1 MLGHWAALLPHSLP
15 PSPSPIDAASLGTWA
30 LQFTPRVALLEEAV
44 VAEVSGCARL
54 FGGMEQLRLKVQA
67 GAEELGARVAWAPT
81 ATAALALARQGA
93 GSVGQDG
100 FEAPLARVLDPLPLH
115 AITAVGQHQATLARV
130 GCRTLGDVRTLPRGG
145 LSRRFGKAL
154 LAGLDQ
160 TYGLRPEVHAWVT
173 LPETF
178 HARLE
183 LMSRVETA
191 PALLAGARRL
201 LVQMAG
207 WLAARRLGA
216 TAFTLRW
223 CHDVMRAKDA
233 GTGGEITVR
242 TAQPMQNVEHFSR
255 LLAEHLAKVTLLAP
269 AGDIELLASEVA
281 PLIEESRSLIPETLR
296 QGADTD
302 LALERIQ
309 ARLGQASVQRPVL
322 HADHRL
328 EWMQG
333 WDSAP
338 TAHRHACS
346 ATTGWPAARMP
357 VCCGCSSSAWRGTRP
372 PGSCMGTLAESPAM
386 NRLSR
391 SLPDYAELRCISNFT
406 FLRGASRPEE
416 LVERAKE
423 LGYQAL
429 AITDECNMAG
439 VVRAHGAAKAVGL
452 PLLLGSQF
460 GVAPRDTTEAPFVL
474 VVLAQNLQGYGN
486 LCAFITKLRRASEKG
501 SYHLTLDHITG
512 VELAD
517 CLALLCPD
525 RQATDA
531 QLEAMGRWT
540 LGHFTG
546 RCWIGVEQ
554 LRRLDDE
561 LWLHRLRT
569 LSELTALPLVAV
581 GDVHMHV
588 RSRKPLQDV
597 LTATRIGKPL
607 TECGH
612 ALQRSAEQHLRT
624 RLRLAQ
630 TFPAE
635 LLAET
640 LRVAARCHFSLDE
653 LKYQYPD
660 EVVPPGHTAASYLR
674 QMTYEGAGRR
684 WPQGIAAPVQTLIE
698 HELAMICEL
707 RYEHYF
713 LTVYDIVAFARS
725 RHILCQG
732 RGSAANSVVCYCLGV
747 TEVDPARM
755 SVLFER
761 FISKERN
768 EPPDIDIDFEHDRRE
783 EVIQYLY
790 QKYGRDRA
798 ALTATVIRYQPRS
811 AIRDVGKALVFDLA
825 TVDAIAKGQKWFDGA
840 GVRPERFEEL
850 GIPADDLAVRQL
862 ITLTQQLM
870 GFPRHLSQH
879 TGGFVLT
886 RGLLCRMVPVENAA
900 MPERTVIEWDKDD
913 LDAAGLLKVDVLALG
928 MLSAIRRA
936 LDLIGLRR
944 GQVFSMQDIPAEDS
958 ATYDMICQADTIG
971 VFQIESRAQ
980 MGMLPRLRPRC
991 FYDLVIEVAIVR
1003 PGPIQ
1008 GGMVHPYLN
1017 RRQGKEPVTY
1027 PSEALRTA
1035 LGRTLGVPVFQEQVM
1050 QIAMLAAGFT
1060 PGEADGLRRAMA
1072 AWKRKGGL
1080 EKYYHRLVDG
1090 MTSRGYALE
1099 FAEAIFEQVKG
1110 FSEYGFPESHA
1121 ASFALLVYASAW
1133 IKRHEPAA
1141 FLVAL
1146 LNSQPMGFYTPS
1158 QLVQDARRHGV
1169 EVRPVDVM
1177 HSRVESTLEDLP
1189 DTPAFWNYPPRPR
1202 ARKWSGTSLRWG

>member
-1 MLGHWAALLPHSLP
+1 MALLP
-15 PSPSPIDAASLGTWA
+15 
-30 LQFTPRVALLEEAV
+30 
-44 VAEVSGCARL
+44 
-54 FGGMEQLRLKVQA
+54 
-67 GAEELGARVAWAPT
+67 
-81 ATAALALARQGA
+81 
-93 GSVGQDG
+93 
-100 FEAPLARVLDPLPLH
+100 
-115 AITAVGQHQATLARV
+115 
-130 GCRTLGDVRTLPRGG
+130 
-145 LSRRFGKAL
+145 
-154 LAGLDQ
+154 
-160 TYGLRPEVHAWVT
+160 
-173 LPETF
+173 
-178 HARLE
+178 
-183 LMSRVETA
+183 
-191 PALLAGARRL
+191 
-201 LVQMAG
+201 
-207 WLAARRLGA
+207 
-216 TAFTLRW
+216 
-223 CHDVMRAKDA
+223 
-233 GTGGEITVR
+233 
-242 TAQPMQNVEHFSR
+242 
-255 LLAEHLAKVTLLAP
+255 
-269 AGDIELLASEVA
+269 
-281 PLIEESRSLIPETLR
+281 
-296 QGADTD
+296 
-302 LALERIQ
+302 
-309 ARLGQASVQRPVL
+309 
-322 HADHRL
+322 
-328 EWMQG
+328 
-333 WDSAP
+333 
-338 TAHRHACS
+338 
-346 ATTGWPAARMP
+346 
-357 VCCGCSSSAWRGTRP
+357 
-372 PGSCMGTLAESPAM
+372 
-386 NRLSR
+386 
-391 SLPDYAELRCISNFT
+391 LPDYAELRCVSNFT

-416 LVERAKE
+416 LVERAQA

-429 AITDECNMAG
+429 ALTDECSMAG
-439 VVRAHGAAKAVGL
+439 VVRAHVAAKAAGL
-452 PLLLGSQF
+452 PLLLGAQF
-460 GVAPRDTTEAPFVL
+460 GIQPRDATEAPFTL
-474 VVLAQNLQGYGN
+474 VVLAQNLHGYGN
-486 LCAFITKLRRASEKG
+486 LCAFITRLRRASEKG

-512 VELAD
+512 AELTD

-525 RQATDA
+525 REATDA

-540 LGHFTG
+540 LNHFTG

-561 LWLHRLRT
+561 LWLHRLRA
-569 LSELTALPLVAV
+569 LSDLTALPLVAV

-640 LRVAARCHFSLDE
+640 LRVAERCSFSLDE

-660 EVVPPGHTAASYLR
+660 EVVPHGLTAAGYLR
-674 QMTYEGAGRR
+674 QVTYEGAGGR
-684 WPQGIAAPVQTLIE
+684 WPQGIPAPVQEQIE
-698 HELAMICEL
+698 HELALICEL

-725 RHILCQG
+725 QNILCQG

-768 EPPDIDIDFEHDRRE
+768 EPPDIDIDFEHQRRE

-790 QKYGRDRA
+790 EKYGRDRA

-811 AIRDVGKALVFDLA
+811 AIRDVGKALGFDLA

-840 GVRPERFEEL
+840 DVRLERFEEL
-850 GIPADDLAVRQL
+850 GISADDLAVRQL
-862 ITLTQQLM
+862 ITLTRELI

-886 RGLLCRMVPVENAA
+886 RGPLCRMVPIENAS
-900 MPERTVIEWDKDD
+900 MPDRTVIEWDKDD

-944 GQVFSMQDIPAEDS
+944 GYVFAMQDIPAEDS
-958 ATYDMICQADTIG
+958 ATYDMVCRADTIG

-980 MGMLPRLRPRC
+980 MSMLPRLRPRC

-1008 GGMVHPYLN
+1008 GGMVHPFLN

-1099 FAEAIFEQVKG
+1099 FAEAIFEQIQG

-1121 ASFALLVYASAW
+1121 ASFALLVYASCW

-1189 DTPAFWNYPPRPR
+1189 DTPAVRLGLHMVQGLQAPSAGRIVVERGKAPFDSAEELARRARLEQHEMKLLAAAGALATLSGHRRQQVWDAAALHAPPELLQDAPVDEAFLELPAAPEGEEVVWDFASVGLTLRSHPMALLRPR
-1202 ARKWSGTSLRWG
+1202 LDRYKLQTSEELRRMPDGRTVRTAGIVTLRQQPGTAKGTVFVSLEDEHGSTQVIVWKHVREAQRQVLLGARLLAVKGRWQREGEVCNLIAHRLADLSPMLGRLATESRDFK